1 MTETVEQAYA
11 RILKGNRDR
20 QKKFYDLNKAKIT
33 QKKKDDRAELKELR
47 AKYAAAAP
55 AAPAAAPAPC
65 NECAAAT
72 APARPSRGKKG
83 AKAAPVPKPTE
94 VKYDLASV
102 LARVKE
108 LVADKKLNL
117 GYISSTKTLF
127 TLTGCDTLTS
137 CLQKFDNIKHK
148 LETGI
153 QKYGEKKGEP
163 YSLNSIK
170 SFIQCI
176 VKLIT
181 ILNIPVSEALKQKY
195 VILFQQ
201 YNAKSNKQT
210 EDRQED
216 PEFAVM
222 PYSEYMG
229 KIKQL
234 FKDGSKEYL
243 IASLYNEVTCRD
255 NYGGIQ
261 IVNSISDVDKSN
273 KQNYIIVP
281 TVKKQLCTVVI
292 QSYKT
297 EKRYGAINEKVSSGL
312 SKQIRQYMDT
322 HNLTD
327 GDALFSNNKL
337 STFICDMNK
346 KVGVTTGG
354 SNFMRH
360 SKITE
365 MLDKQVLSEKS
376 RLELAL
382 KMRHSPVSQLKYV
395 RQVKW
400 DGYDFNKH
408 NSDE

>member
-1 MTETVEQAYA
+1 MTETIEQAYA

-47 AKYAAAAP
+47 AKFAS
-55 AAPAAAPAPC
+55 APAAAVAAAAPC
-65 NECAAAT
+65 NECAAAA
-72 APARPSRGKKG
+72 APARRGKKG
-83 AKAAPVPKPTE
+83 AKATPAPKQVAE
-94 VKYDLASV
+94 KYDLPSI
-102 LARVKE
+102 LERVKQ
-108 LVADKKLNL
+108 LVDDGKMDR
-117 GYISSTKTLF
+117 GYLSTTKTLF
-127 TLTGCDTLTS
+127 SITGCDTLTK
-137 CLQKFDNIKHK
+137 CLLQFNAIEDKIKNG
-148 LETGI
+148 T
-153 QKYGEKKGEP
+153 KKNGEP
-163 YSLNSIK
+163 YALNSKK
-170 SFIQCI
+170 SFAQCI

-181 ILNIPVSEALKQKY
+181 ILDIPVSEALKQKY
-195 VILFQQ
+195 VVLMQQ
-201 YNAKSNKQT
+201 YCGKSNEQSEARKS
-210 EDRQED
+210 D
-216 PEFAVM
+216 PEHAVM

-234 FKDGSKEYL
+234 FKAGSKEYL

-261 IVNSISDVDKSN
+261 IVNGMNDIDKST
-273 KQNYIIVP
+273 KQNYIVVP
-281 TVKKQLCTVVI
+281 TINKQLCTVVI

-297 EKRYGAINEKVSSGL
+297 EKRYGTINEKVSSGL